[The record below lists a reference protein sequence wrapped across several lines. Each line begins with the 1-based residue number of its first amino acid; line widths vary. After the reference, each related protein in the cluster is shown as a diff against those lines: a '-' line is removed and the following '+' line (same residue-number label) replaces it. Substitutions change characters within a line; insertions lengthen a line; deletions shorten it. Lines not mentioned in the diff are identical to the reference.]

1 MNQKEF
7 IKLVVDVA
15 AKREIKISQAVV
27 KELLEVIEESLDL
40 AILDGKTVKV
50 FGCKFERRKKETET
64 TGKVKQKDGSE
75 IEWTKAPHT
84 YPAVKYLKSKK
95 DELTREI

>member
-7 IKLVVDVA
+7 IKLVLDVS

-40 AILDGKTVKV
+40 AILDGKTVKA
-50 FGCKFERRKKETET
+50 FGCKFMQVEKPETSGVTRLGGKETN
-64 TGKVKQKDGSE
+64 
-75 IEWTKAPHT
+75 WTK
-84 YPAVKYLKSKK
+84 PAHLSAKVSYLPSKRKSL
-95 DELTREI
+95 EREI

>member
-7 IKLVVDVA
+7 IKLVVDMA

-40 AILDGKTVKV
+40 AILDGKTVKA
-50 FGCKFERRKKETET
+50 FGCKFMQVEKPATSGVTKLGGKETAWSKP
-64 TGKVKQKDGSE
+64 GRIVPS
-75 IEWTKAPHT
+75 
-84 YPAVKYLKSKK
+84 VKYLKSKR
-95 DELTREI
+95 EALTREI

>member
-7 IKLVVDVA
+7 IKLVVDMA

-50 FGCKFERRKKETET
+50 FGCKFESVEKAPASGVTRLGGKETAWSKP
-64 TGKVKQKDGSE
+64 GRIVPS
-75 IEWTKAPHT
+75 
-84 YPAVKYLKSKK
+84 VKYLKKKK
-95 DELTREI
+95 DELTKEI

>member
-7 IKLVVDVA
+7 IKLVVDMA

-50 FGCKFERRKKETET
+50 FGCKFMQVEKPATSGVTKLGGKETTWEKPAHKSA
-64 TGKVKQKDGSE
+64 KV
-75 IEWTKAPHT
+75 A
-84 YPAVKYLKSKK
+84 YLPSKRKSL
-95 DELTREI
+95 EREI

>member
-7 IKLVVDVA
+7 IKLVVDMA
-15 AKREIKISQAVV
+15 TKREIKISQAVV

-40 AILDGKTVKV
+40 AILDGKTVKA
-50 FGCKFERRKKETET
+50 FGCKFETVE
-64 TGKVKQKDGSE
+64 
-75 IEWTKAPHT
+75 KAPASGVT
-84 YPAVKYLKSKK
+84 RLGGQEKPWSKPGRIVPSVKYLKSKK